1 METIAAHIRRLVA
14 QETGKPLEAVRFNSQ
29 LGELT
34 DSTGDI
40 ARLAMEV
47 ERVYDIQFGDLQF
60 STSVAQLTADV
71 QLLKKREAA

>member
-1 METIAAHIRRLVA
+1 METIASHIRRLVA

-34 DSTGDI
+34 DSAGDL

-47 ERVYDIQFGDLQF
+47 ERVYDIAPLELKF
-60 STSVAQLTADV
+60 STPVAELTASILARKQV
-71 QLLKKREAA
+71 AA